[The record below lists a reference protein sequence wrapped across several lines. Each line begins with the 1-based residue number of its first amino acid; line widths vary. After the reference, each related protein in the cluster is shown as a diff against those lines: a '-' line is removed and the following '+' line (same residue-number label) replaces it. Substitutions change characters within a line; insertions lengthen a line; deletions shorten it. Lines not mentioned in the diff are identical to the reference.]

1 MGKVTGFL
9 ELDRQDRKYRPAADR
24 VRNFKEFFIELP
36 EQTLQSQASRCMDCG
51 IPFCH
56 DVKGLKG
63 CPVNNQIPDWNDLVY
78 RGEWENAIA
87 DLHSTN
93 NFPEFTGR
101 ICPAPCE
108 ASCTLNIIDNPVTIK
123 SIECAIVDKAWK
135 NGWIKPQIAEQKTGK
150 KVAVIGSGPAG
161 LAASQQLARVGH
173 EVHLYEK
180 NSKLFHSK
188 KEVED
193 LYQNISKFAL
203 LNGLSIISLKKS
215 EPKPVSGQA
224 SQTSNEGNTEQNSSS
239 QNNEG
244 QQVLYFEIPVE
255 YEIRGNFLSY
265 LKFRRALSKSSK
277 VINYDKEEITT
288 LTEVQGQILSKS
300 TISIVGLPNEYE

>member
-1 MGKVTGFL
+1 
-9 ELDRQDRKYRPAADR
+9 
-24 VRNFKEFFIELP
+24 
-36 EQTLQSQASRCMDCG
+36 MDLSNLKN
-51 IPFCH
+51 I
-56 DVKGLKG
+56 DV
-63 CPVNNQIPDWNDLVY
+63 NDLF
-78 RGEWENAIA
+78 NK
-87 DLHSTN
+87 L
-93 NFPEFTGR
+93 
-101 ICPAPCE
+101 
-108 ASCTLNIIDNPVTIK
+108 K
-123 SIECAIVDKAWK
+123 S
-135 NGWIKPQIAEQKTGK
+135 G
-150 KVAVIGSGPAG
+150 G
-161 LAASQQLARVGH
+161 LADKKLLIKFGIGFGAVLIFLIIYYIFVSPKIAAQEERIRIMSENSEKIIEFNTNIGKLEKAVKKLKP
-173 EVHLYEK
+173 EYEK

-224 SQTSNEGNTEQNSSS
+224 SQASTEGNTEQNSSS

-300 TISIVGLPNEYE
+300 TISIVGLPNEYK

>member
-1 MGKVTGFL
+1 
-9 ELDRQDRKYRPAADR
+9 
-24 VRNFKEFFIELP
+24 
-36 EQTLQSQASRCMDCG
+36 MDLSNLKN
-51 IPFCH
+51 I
-56 DVKGLKG
+56 DV
-63 CPVNNQIPDWNDLVY
+63 NDLF
-78 RGEWENAIA
+78 NK
-87 DLHSTN
+87 L
-93 NFPEFTGR
+93 
-101 ICPAPCE
+101 
-108 ASCTLNIIDNPVTIK
+108 K
-123 SIECAIVDKAWK
+123 S
-135 NGWIKPQIAEQKTGK
+135 G
-150 KVAVIGSGPAG
+150 G
-161 LAASQQLARVGH
+161 LADKKLLIKFGIGFGAVLIFLIIYYIFVSPKIASQEEKIKIMNENREKIIEFNNNIGKLKKAVK
-173 EVHLYEK
+173 ELKPEYEK

-215 EPKPVSGQA
+215 EPKAVSDAAQQ
-224 SQTSNEGNTEQNSSS
+224 STENNPEQNSSGGN
-239 QNNEG
+239 NNEG

-300 TISIVGLPNEYE
+300 TISIVGLPNEYK